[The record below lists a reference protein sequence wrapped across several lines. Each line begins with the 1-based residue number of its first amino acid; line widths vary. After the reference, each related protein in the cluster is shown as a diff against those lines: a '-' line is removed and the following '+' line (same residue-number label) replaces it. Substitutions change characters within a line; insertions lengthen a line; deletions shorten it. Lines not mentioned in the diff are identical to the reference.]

1 MKRHRTQENAL
12 TQEAPTAT
20 YFRHLTEGRFM
31 LQHSPSTDE
40 WVYYPRMIA
49 PKTGATDMEWA
60 APSGLGTVY
69 ATTVKRMRPPAADV
83 NIAIVELDEGPRM
96 MTHVRGIAPDAVRI
110 GMRVRACIVDGPD
123 DAKILVFEP
132 ETAA

>member
-1 MKRHRTQENAL
+1 
-12 TQEAPTAT
+12 
-20 YFRHLTEGRFM
+20 
-31 LQHSPSTDE
+31 
-40 WVYYPRMIA
+40 
-49 PKTGATDMEWA
+49 
-60 APSGLGTVY
+60 
-69 ATTVKRMRPPAADV
+69 MRPPAADV

>member
-1 MKRHRTQENAL
+1 M

>member
-1 MKRHRTQENAL
+1 M

-123 DAKILVFEP
+123 DTKILVFEP